1 MKTSSSTALLNT
13 YHVDTLFELAEAHG
27 LNASLEKK
35 KSSKAEL
42 VALLQGGLFTAARV
56 RASYAAL
63 GEPERTVLNY
73 LLYRGGSM
81 RKDALARDLVRGG
94 VVQPID
100 RRVRQHA
107 TEVRYAPE
115 ERGAHCAPGSL
126 KFQDVLARLTRLG
139 LVFSSYLEWMTLPY
153 ALTLHPAALIL
164 VPPAVQAYLPKINES
179 PITLRPLQPKQ
190 TQQHSP
196 LLRNLLVYW
205 EYLRQNPLPLLRSGY
220 LGKRAIRAIN
230 QILLDPDQAV
240 DHAASEGDVPTLLNL
255 RGWLTSLKLVE
266 KSEEKLVAVTQPNHL
281 VPPFWTLST
290 RAQQLT
296 LLRILIEVRLSGAQP
311 SREPFWAVDP
321 QQGLVG
327 VLRALLEGGAVWQ
340 DVKDLAHLART
351 QDAGFLVPSF
361 ATLGPQQAVNV
372 YLDGNFIRSRSHLI
386 DVMAVVEESFVY
398 EMTTGPLF
406 QLGLVELGDWS
417 SANVKEEVLIRLT
430 EQGRQTVQDLLAAH
444 PAEVALAENSQN
456 QGRIVVQPNFHV
468 LALGPVP
475 TRLLAH
481 LGLCAKRTKA
491 DHHVFEYS
499 LTRESIYAAQ
509 QAGFATDAVIQFL
522 EEAAGGVL
530 PQNVRRS
537 LWEWG
542 QHHERI
548 VFRPDVSLL
557 QTKDAAQLERL
568 LADPAV
574 SSQLERTLAPSIALL
589 KPQSARAL
597 SDTLLTKGILPA
609 LTDADLGQTDND
621 VVVQPDGTVLPVHA
635 VPNLFLLERLTRL
648 AEVDGQGLWRLTEQ
662 KICQRGYGREATLAS
677 LQELASL
684 HRGQLAESVVS
695 TVKRWGG
702 FYGEVAAANVALFE
716 FESKAHLAA
725 VREDPLLEQ
734 LLVPFNAGERALALA
749 PAERFA
755 DVRQRLDDLGVKQ
768 GRRLPELRS
777 QE

>member
-1 MKTSSSTALLNT
+1 MTTSSSTALLNT
-13 YHVDTLFELAEAHG
+13 YHVDTLFELAEANG
-27 LNASLEKK
+27 LNASLGKK
-35 KSSKAEL
+35 KPSKGEL
-42 VALLQGGLFTAARV
+42 VALLLGGLFTAARV
-56 RASYAAL
+56 QASYAAL

-100 RRVRQHA
+100 RRVRQYT
-107 TEVRYAPE
+107 TEVLYAPG
-115 ERGAHCAPGSL
+115 ERGAQSAPGSL
-126 KFQDVLARLTRLG
+126 KCQDVLARLTRLG
-139 LVFSSYLEWMTLPY
+139 LVFSSQLEWMTLPY

-164 VPPAVQAYLPKINES
+164 VPPAVQAHLPKVNES
-179 PITLRPLQPKQ
+179 PIPLQPPQPKQ
-190 TQQHSP
+190 TQQHPP
-196 LLRNLLVYW
+196 LLRNLLLYW

-240 DHAASEGDVPTLLNL
+240 DHAASEGDVPMLLNL
-255 RGWLTSLKLVE
+255 RGWLMSLKLVE
-266 KSEEKLVAVTQPNHL
+266 QSEDKLVAVTEPNHL

-290 RAQQLT
+290 RAQQLI
-296 LLRILIEVRLSGAQP
+296 LLRTLIEVRLSGATP
-311 SREPFWAVDP
+311 SRESFWSIDP
-321 QQGLVG
+321 QQGLAGLLRVLLDVG
-327 VLRALLEGGAVWQ
+327 TNWQ
-340 DVKDLAHLART
+340 DVKDLAQLAHAR
-351 QDAGFLVPSF
+351 DAGFLVPPF
-361 ATLGPQQAVNV
+361 ARLGPQQTVKV
-372 YLDGNFIRSRSHLI
+372 YLGGNFIQSRSHLL
-386 DVMAVVEESFVY
+386 DEMMLLEESFVY
-398 EMTTGPLF
+398 QMTTGPLF

-430 EQGRQTVQDLLAAH
+430 EQGRQTLQDLADAY
-444 PAEVALAENSQN
+444 PAEADLAESSQD

-475 TRLLAH
+475 TRLLVR

-491 DHHVFEYS
+491 DHHVFEYT

-509 QAGFATDAVIQFL
+509 QAGFATDAVIQLL
-522 EEAAGGVL
+522 EEAAGGAL

-589 KPQSARAL
+589 KPQAVRAL
-597 SDTLLTKGILPA
+597 SDTLLAQGILPA

-621 VVVQPDGTVLPVHA
+621 VVVQPDGTVLLVHA
-635 VPNLFLLERLTRL
+635 VPNLFLLERLERL

-662 KICQRGYGREATLAS
+662 KIGQRGYGREATLAS

-684 HRGQLAESVVS
+684 HRGRLPEAVVS

-702 FYGEVAAANVALFE
+702 FYGEVVAAHVALFE
-716 FESKAHLAA
+716 FESRAHLAA
-725 VREDPLLEQ
+725 AREDPLLKQ

-755 DVRQRLDDLGVKQ
+755 EVRQRLGELGVQ
-768 GRRLPELRS
+768 DGRKWPELRS
-777 QE
+777 SD

>member
-1 MKTSSSTALLNT
+1 MTTSSSTALLNT
-13 YHVDTLFELAEAHG
+13 YHVDTLFELVEANG
-27 LNASLEKK
+27 LNASPGKK
-35 KSSKAEL
+35 KPLKGDL
-42 VALLQGGLFTAARV
+42 LALLLGQLFTAERV

-100 RRVRQHA
+100 RRVRQYS
-107 TEVRYAPE
+107 TEVLYAPE
-115 ERGAHCAPGSL
+115 ERGAQSAPGSL

-139 LVFSSYLEWMTLPY
+139 LVFSSHLEWMPLPY
-153 ALTLHPAALIL
+153 ALTLHPAAVIL
-164 VPPAVQAYLPKINES
+164 VPPAVWAHLPKVNES
-179 PITLRPLQPKQ
+179 PITLQPPQPKQ

-240 DHAASEGDVPTLLNL
+240 NHADSEGDVPMLLNL
-255 RGWLTSLKLVE
+255 RCWLTSLKLVE
-266 KSEEKLVAVTQPNHL
+266 QSEDKLVAVTEPNHL
-281 VPPFWTLST
+281 MPPFWTLST

-296 LLRILIEVRLSGAQP
+296 LLRILIKVRLSGASP
-311 SREPFWAVDP
+311 SREPFWAIDP
-321 QQGLVG
+321 QQGLEGLLRVLLDVG
-327 VLRALLEGGAVWQ
+327 TSWQ
-340 DVKDLAHLART
+340 DVKDLAQLAHAR
-351 QDAGFLVPSF
+351 DAGFLVPPF
-361 ATLGPQQAVNV
+361 AQLGPQQAVNV
-372 YLDGNFIRSRSHLI
+372 YLGGNFIRNRGHLI
-386 DVMAVVEESFVY
+386 DAMTVLEESFVH

-417 SANVKEEVLIRLT
+417 SANSKEDVLIRLT
-430 EQGRQTVQDLLAAH
+430 EQGRQTLQDLADAY
-444 PAEVALAENSQN
+444 PAEADLAENSQD

-475 TRLLAH
+475 TRLLVR

-491 DHHVFEYS
+491 DHHVFEYT

-509 QAGFATDAVIQFL
+509 QAGLVTDAVIQWL
-522 EEAAGGVL
+522 EEAAGGAL

-589 KPQSARAL
+589 RPQAVRAL
-597 SDTLLTKGILPA
+597 SDTLLAQGILPA
-609 LTDADLGQTDND
+609 LTYAD
-621 VVVQPDGTVLPVHA
+621 P
-635 VPNLFLLERLTRL
+635 
-648 AEVDGQGLWRLTEQ
+648 
-662 KICQRGYGREATLAS
+662 
-677 LQELASL
+677 
-684 HRGQLAESVVS
+684 
-695 TVKRWGG
+695 
-702 FYGEVAAANVALFE
+702 
-716 FESKAHLAA
+716 
-725 VREDPLLEQ
+725 
-734 LLVPFNAGERALALA
+734 
-749 PAERFA
+749 
-755 DVRQRLDDLGVKQ
+755 
-768 GRRLPELRS
+768 
-777 QE
+777 